1 MVDEGGARCYFSAAA
16 TGGACESSIRY
27 MSRGVRIAGIPARPV
42 RFYPS
47 GNAAPAGTYT
57 LRGAAGSY
65 RVVVQFS
72 GRIRLQRD

>member
-1 MVDEGGARCYFSAAA
+1 
-16 TGGACESSIRY
+16 
-27 MSRGVRIAGIPARPV
+27 MSRGVRIAGMPARPV
-42 RFYPS
+42 RFHPS
-47 GNAAPAGTYT
+47 GKAAPAGTYT